1 MRIIF
6 LALLMIMST
15 YSFSQEVY
23 DVSKDEKTGFL
34 VYKGPLTFRDL
45 TFEDNFKP
53 WMKETRHYKPDTTAM
68 KYLKANLN
76 KFKLVVFLG
85 TWCDDSHN
93 MIPKLYNVLQAA
105 GYPMGQLMMY
115 GVDREKKTKDD
126 VQLLY
131 GIKNV
136 PTVIVYSSNKEV
148 GRITELVKKSV
159 EKDLQG
165 IIEKYLENK

>member
-6 LALLMIMST
+6 LALLIMMST
-15 YSFSQEVY
+15 RSFAQEVY

-45 TFEDNFKP
+45 TFEDNFKS
-53 WMKETRHYKPDTTAM
+53 WMKDAGSYKPDTTAM
-68 KYLKANLN
+68 KYLKTNLN

-93 MIPKLYNVLQAA
+93 MIPKLYKVLQLTN
-105 GYPMGQLMMY
+105 YPMGQLMMY

-131 GIKNV
+131 AIKNV
-136 PTVIVYSSNKEV
+136 PTVIVYNGNREI
-148 GRITELVKKSV
+148 GRITELVKKSL

-165 IIEKYLENK
+165 IIEKHLEK